1 MKIKSIPSI
10 TTGKKDWRDLS
21 RQELMQMAHINPKF
35 FRGPKGFPDS
45 EKVEALAA
53 VLTPKEVEAFAPNDQ
68 SFERRYNAAIGY
80 LRQSPLWTK
89 KPLPVDWNAVI
100 GMDSSQF
107 TNFAVQYCYSKRVR
121 RVV

>member
-1 MKIKSIPSI
+1 MKTILASPPK
-10 TTGKKDWRDLS
+10 WRQLD
-21 RQELMQMAHINPKF
+21 RAGLMNMAHVNPKF

-53 VLTPKEVEAFAPNDQ
+53 VLTPKEVEAFAPNDR

-121 RVV
+121 RAV